1 MGKSSII
8 ERQEGITDMLLTTT
22 SINAQTPTLRRSDIA
37 ESVGAVNQM
46 PSPLKLHK
54 CKANTQTPKSLRT
67 SEVVSTLSAKGLEP
81 YWNASCEVI
90 NSALLLPI
98 GIDSPTS
105 AAKSYTSWL
114 NKTVVKSWFLTK
126 LFTVPPKKNLL
137 PICWQFCMSFPVEC
151 MDSENTVIKSRKIE
165 IFPSVEQKQLLNRW
179 FGTSRYIYNQ
189 AVSVL
194 ECEDTVT
201 NFKQLVPVLFD
212 KLPGWHEETPRQI
225 KVGAVMDACQAV
237 RNAKVKCKKSGEFQK
252 VKYRCKKRKQTLY
265 LRADSLKANGFYVRL
280 LGEMNMSEPLPAK
293 PQGTGKVSERDTDAE
308 VKDSQL
314 VMEHGRYF
322 LCVPYV
328 EKKKT
333 RKPMC
338 RIVALDPG
346 VRDFMTFFSEDSF
359 GWLGHQCINRIQRL
373 CQHCDNLLSRATQV
387 KRPLRRA
394 LRKAAN
400 KIKVKIRNLI
410 DDLHKKVAYFLVNN
424 FDIILLPTFET
435 KQMTRRGAR
444 KLRKKS
450 VRQMLTLS
458 HYKFKAFLKQKA
470 IEYGVRVI
478 DVCEAYTSKT
488 VSWTGEIVAN
498 LGGSKVIK
506 ASDGHQMDRDL
517 NGARG
522 IFIKNVARALT
533 VLPST

>member
-1 MGKSSII
+1 MSKPEQILLPLDIAGFVEKDNQMILRPKSRTYKNTAPKQKSSK
-8 ERQEGITDMLLTTT
+8 T
-22 SINAQTPTLRRSDIA
+22 S
-37 ESVGAVNQM
+37 V
-46 PSPLKLHK
+46 
-54 CKANTQTPKSLRT
+54 
-67 SEVVSTLSAKGLEP
+67 VVSTSSEKGPKP

-98 GIDSPTS
+98 GIDSPGS
-105 AAKSYTSWL
+105 AGKLYSSWSS
-114 NKTVVKSWFLTK
+114 KTVAKSWFSTK
-126 LFTVPPKKNLL
+126 LFTHPKQNLL
-137 PICWQFCMSFPVEC
+137 PISSLFSTCFPTEC
-151 MDSENTVIKSRKIE
+151 PDSGDTVTKSRKIE
-165 IFPSVEQKQLLNRW
+165 IFPTVAQKIILRRW
-179 FGTSRYIYNQ
+179 FGTSRYTYNESVFALQ
-189 AVSVL
+189 AQ
-194 ECEDTVT
+194 DRPK
-201 NFKQLVPVLFD
+201 NFKGLVPIVFD
-212 KLPGWHEETPRQI
+212 QLPEWHVETPRQI

-237 RNAKVKCKKSGEFQK
+237 SNAKIKAKATGERQK
-252 VKYRCKKRKQTLY
+252 VSFRSRKNPRQTLY
-265 LRADSLKANGFYVRL
+265 LRADSLKKNGFYVRF
-280 LGEMNMSEPLPAK
+280 LGNMKMSEPLPAK

-314 VMEHGRYF
+314 ICENGRYF
-322 LCVPYV
+322 LCVSYV

-333 RKPMC
+333 REPSG

-346 VRDFMTFFSEDSF
+346 VRDFMTFFSEDCF
-359 GWLGHQCINRIQRL
+359 GWLGQQCINRIQRL
-373 CQHCDNLLSRATQV
+373 CQHCDNLYARATQE

-400 KIKVKIRNLI
+400 RIKVKIRNLI
-410 DDLHKKVAYFLVNN
+410 DELHKKVAHFLVTT

-435 KQMTRRGAR
+435 KQMTKRGAR
-444 KLRKKS
+444 KLRTKS

-458 HYKFKAFLKQKA
+458 HYRFKIFLKQKA
-470 IEYGVRVI
+470 LEYGVRVV

-506 ASDGHQMDRDL
+506 SSEGHRMDRDL

-533 VLPST
+533 VRPRTANLGASKSLISSAT

>member
-1 MGKSSII
+1 MNRPEEI
-8 ERQEGITDMLLTTT
+8 LL
-22 SINAQTPTLRRSDIA
+22 PLDIA
-37 ESVGAVNQM
+37 ELVEKDK
-46 PSPLKLHK
+46 PTIFPPKSPT
-54 CKANTQTPKSLRT
+54 CKNTTPKQKLLET
-67 SEVVSTLSAKGLEP
+67 TAVVSTSNAKGLEP

-98 GIDSPTS
+98 GIASPDSV
-105 AAKSYTSWL
+105 AKSYSSWS
-114 NKTVVKSWFLTK
+114 NKTVAKSWFSTR
-126 LFTVPPKKNLL
+126 LFTVPRKNLL
-137 PICWQFCMSFPVEC
+137 PISSQFCMSFPVEC
-151 MDSENTVIKSRKIE
+151 MDSGDTVTKSRKIE
-165 IFPSVEQKQLLNRW
+165 IFPTADQKAILRRW
-179 FGTSRYIYNQ
+179 FGTSRYTYNES
-189 AVSVL
+189 VSAL
-194 ECEDTVT
+194 QEQGTPK
-201 NFKQLVPVLFD
+201 NFKGLVRILLD
-212 KLPGWHEETPRQI
+212 RLPEWHVETPRQI

-237 RNAKVKCKKSGEFQK
+237 SNAKVKCKQTGKFQQ
-252 VKYRCKKRKQTLY
+252 VKFRSRKPPRQTLY
-265 LRADSLKANGFYVRL
+265 LRADSLKKNGFYVRF
-280 LGEMNMSEPLPAK
+280 LGEMKMSEPLPAK
-293 PQGTGKVSERDTDAE
+293 PQGTGKKSERDADVE

-314 VMEHGRYF
+314 IMENGRYF
-322 LCVPYV
+322 LCVCYV

-333 RKPMC
+333 REPSG

-359 GWLGHQCINRIQRL
+359 GWLGQQCINRIQRL
-373 CQHCDNLLSRATQV
+373 CQHCDNLYSRATQE

-400 KIKVKIRNLI
+400 RIKVKIRNLI
-410 DDLHKKVAYFLVNN
+410 DELHKKVAHFLVTN

-435 KQMTRRGAR
+435 KQMTKRGGR

-458 HYKFKAFLKQKA
+458 HYRFKIFLKQKA
-470 IEYGVRVI
+470 KEYGVQVV

-488 VSWTGEIVAN
+488 VSWTGELIMN

-506 ASDGHQMDRDL
+506 SSEGHRMDRDL

-533 VLPST
+533 VRPCTANLGASKSLIPSAT